1 MSGLSTDEFEV
12 LARRSDLLRALE
24 GGRRQKRVLVE
35 ALSTSRSTV
44 DRAVRTLESKGLVE
58 RDDGVSLTLR
68 GRLLLDAFEEFT
80 DTVTVVDD
88 AQVLLDVLPTD
99 ATVDPVLL
107 RDATIVGPDPVS
119 PQRPFV
125 AYQDLLR
132 NAVEVHG
139 FAPAIL
145 DDNVELFRE
154 RIVDDGLRADLTVS
168 PDALDKLVA
177 AHAGPIEEALDSGNL
192 SLRRANTVL
201 EYALMLVEHPDR
213 TVVCALFY
221 DDPGLVGSL
230 HNATPDA
237 VRWAERVY
245 EGIRSDAEP
254 LTE

>member
-1 MSGLSTDEFEV
+1 MVGLSADEFEV

-24 GGRRQKRVLVE
+24 GGPRRKRALVE

-44 DRAVRTLESKGLVE
+44 DRAVRTLESRGLVE
-58 RDDGVSLTLR
+58 RNDGVSLTLR

-80 DTVTVVDD
+80 DTATVLDD
-88 AQVLLDVLPTD
+88 AQVLLDPLPAD
-99 ATVDPVLL
+99 ATVDPVLF

-125 AYQDLLR
+125 AYRELLED
-132 NAVEVHG
+132 AVEIHG

-154 RIVDDGLRADLTVS
+154 RIVDDGLTADLTVA
-168 PDALDKLVA
+168 PDALDELVA
-177 AHAGPIEEALDSGNL
+177 SHADAIEEALDTGNL
-192 SLRRANTVL
+192 ALRRANTVL

-230 HNATPDA
+230 HNAAPDA
-237 VRWAERVY
+237 VRWAQRVY
-245 EGIRSDAEP
+245 ERVRSDAEP
-254 LTE
+254 LTQ